1 MGSVLVRSL
10 QDLHSSPNI
19 EAKRY
24 QMKIV
29 AISDLHG
36 KLPDNVPECDL
47 LLIGGD
53 ICPDYRK
60 NKEMEQLKWYEKDFK
75 HWLDAQKAGNVVL
88 TWGNHDWVGQFAPEN
103 RWASKSTS
111 ANVLVDEETTVNG
124 LRIWGSPWQ
133 PRFYDWAFNLDEP
146 ELEKKWELIPEG
158 IDILLLHGPPHGY
171 GDLAPS
177 YGRSKEPAIH
187 VGSPSLAK
195 AIERVRPRLVVC
207 GHIHPG
213 YGSYTMGC
221 GTIVLNA
228 SMVNERYEMVNNP
241 HVFEW

>member
-1 MGSVLVRSL
+1 
-10 QDLHSSPNI
+10 
-19 EAKRY
+19 
-24 QMKIV
+24 MKIV

-36 KLPDNVPECDL
+36 QFPDNVPECDL

-53 ICPDYRK
+53 ICPDYRGDR
-60 NKEMEQLKWYEKDFK
+60 ETRQFDWFCTDFDD
-75 HWLDAQKAGNVVL
+75 WLDVQPAKNVL
-88 TWGNHDWVGQFAPEN
+88 ATWGNHDWVGVDLHSAVN
-103 RWASKSTS
+103 SYGSKCKFF
-111 ANVLVDEETTVNG
+111 VDEETTVNG
-124 LRIWGSPWQ
+124 LRVWGSPWQ

-146 ELEKKWELIPEG
+146 ELEKKWALIPEG
-158 IDILLLHGPPHGY
+158 IDILLLHGPPYGY

-187 VGSPSLAK
+187 VGSPSLTK